1 MSERQKGVTTYL
13 FRNTLRQMGYAFAW
27 ALFGVL
33 LIPLL
38 IETLSNNQ
46 SINFAGELRNFSL
59 GPVLLIILAI
69 ISMRNYDDFQF
80 MIQNGV
86 SRKMFWQSKMVVL
99 VIAALITQFFG
110 YLYRCLI
117 SNFLGADDWQQA
129 SLYMTAYGKFADA
142 ATVNQVLAI
151 IFSLLFTI
159 ALVLGMDLIGS
170 IFSLFPKKQKYLIGV
185 ALLTLSIVGLTILSN
200 WSAQHQK
207 QALAVLSLFSGYS
220 RQRAVQATLNPT
232 MPFIELVGV
241 IIVSLLGT
249 RLTFKHFQIRN
260 D

>member
-1 MSERQKGVTTYL
+1 MSERQKGVITYL
-13 FRNTLRQMGYAFAW
+13 FRNTLRQMGYVFAW
-27 ALFGVL
+27 ALFGIL

-38 IETLSNNQ
+38 IEALTTNQ

-86 SRKMFWQSKMVVL
+86 SRKIFWQSKMVVL
-99 VIAALITQFFG
+99 SIAALITQLFG

-117 SNFLGADDWQQA
+117 SNFLGSDGWQQA
-129 SLYMTAYGKFADA
+129 SLYMTAYGKFAGSA
-142 ATVNQVLAI
+142 IINQILAI
-151 IFSLLFTI
+151 IFSLLFAI

-185 ALLTLSIVGLTILSN
+185 ALLTIGVVGLTVLSN
-200 WSAQHQK
+200 WSAQHQN
-207 QALAVLSLFSGYS
+207 QALAIVSLFSGYS
-220 RQRAVQATLNPT
+220 RQRAIHAALNPT
-232 MPFIELVGV
+232 MPFIELIGV